1 MLYNAGTEVAS
12 LTFNATGTDKLSWFS
27 QENLVQS
34 PWTDLKT
41 ATDLQTF
48 SINDAL
54 RIFEI
59 SGPYTGCSTDY
70 GWILI
75 IEAICPWET
84 RLPQASILYSK
95 LDTFVNWN
103 QYGMKIVFNVEYKRT
118 DIIDLKSSRYFRA
131 LGGGR
136 NRIGRRE
143 KWHKKIWEEGEI
155 GGKSREE
162 GEKET

>member
-41 ATDLQTF
+41 ATNLQTF
-48 SINDAL
+48 SINGDT

-59 SGPYTGCSTDY
+59 SGRYIFCPTDHGWFLIVEDHCS
-70 GWILI
+70 
-75 IEAICPWET
+75 WET
-84 RLPQASILYSK
+84 RLPYASILYSK

-103 QYGMKIVFNVEYKRT
+103 RYGI
-118 DIIDLKSSRYFRA
+118 KSVHSV
-131 LGGGR
+131 
-136 NRIGRRE
+136 
-143 KWHKKIWEEGEI
+143 
-155 GGKSREE
+155 
-162 GEKET
+162 